1 MDPEKPP
8 SLDHGINDPET
19 FLPESINWMPW
30 IIAGA
35 VLLTLLL
42 ICFITWF
49 FQKNKTLPPA
59 LPQKDFYPI
68 ASRNLRELE
77 AECDSSP
84 LAEIAA
90 QASLAI
96 RAYLAGSMS
105 EPALYETAEE
115 FTVRKG
121 NLPRETEE
129 LLNDLNEAKYSR
141 STIDFERARTF
152 VTRSQHCLKTMHAA
166 KNVIS

>member
-19 FLPESINWMPW
+19 FLPEPITWIPW
-30 IIAGA
+30 AIAGA
-35 VLLTLLL
+35 VLLILLL
-42 ICFITWF
+42 IWLTVWF
-49 FQKNKTLPPA
+49 FKKTKARPPA
-59 LPQKDFYPI
+59 PPQKDFYPI

-77 AECDSSP
+77 AECHSSP

-90 QASLAI
+90 RASLAI

-115 FTVRKG
+115 FTARQG

-129 LLNDLNEAKYSR
+129 LLNDLNEAKYAR
-141 STIDFERARTF
+141 STIDPERAKGF
-152 VTRSQHCLKTMHAA
+152 VTRSQNCLKTTHAA
-166 KNVIS
+166 RNVTS